1 MKKNTGK
8 NVQGIEENAVVR
20 LKAFCHIGRC
30 TKIK

>member
-20 LKAFCHIGRC
+20 LKAFVILVVLQ
-30 TKIK
+30 K